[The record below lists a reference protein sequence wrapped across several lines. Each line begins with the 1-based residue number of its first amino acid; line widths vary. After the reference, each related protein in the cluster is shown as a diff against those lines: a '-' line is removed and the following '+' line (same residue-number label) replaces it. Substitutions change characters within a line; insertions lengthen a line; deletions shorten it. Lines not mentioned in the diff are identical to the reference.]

1 MTDKTK
7 SRLQAIP
14 LLVCSLC
21 CVALAIPTAVS
32 AVKADTTSP
41 ITSDIDYSTPISFSQ
56 LGTWEIGMWYN
67 NRAGSATQD
76 SARNIQLAIPLFK
89 DTETFTGSG
98 GMSNTDTGGY
108 VNLKQTWEYSAT
120 GYEYYIGTLTEYTPG
135 QKNYLPTATFY
146 TGSFVLPFTDFKT
159 LCHNTTISLPV
170 GVQYNYS
177 AYAHVLDSAGNFQ
190 FVTYK
195 SESAFANI
203 GDWNDATP
211 TRTIANILGDH
222 EHDSSMFTNF
232 FEALPT
238 IENNIVV
245 ADLRLEIVADD
256 ILTSEAYPNIARSR
270 NAFALECTFD
280 TNVTYDAFS
289 LSFETFAEYL
299 RGQFN
304 PVAPTDVLF
313 SPLTAFFETELFD
326 GFTMG
331 TLLIIALGCLLFG
344 LFLKIFVGG

>member
-7 SRLQAIP
+7 ARLRAIP
-14 LLVCSLC
+14 LLVCSLG

-41 ITSDIDYSTPISFSQ
+41 ITSDIGYSTPISFSQ
-56 LGTWEIGMWYN
+56 LGTWEIGMWYTAP
-67 NRAGSATQD
+67 AGSPTQD
-76 SARNIQLAIPLFK
+76 SARNIQLAVPLYL
-89 DTETFTGSG
+89 DTANFEGSG

-108 VNLKQTWEYSAT
+108 VSLSQKWNYSST
-120 GYEYYIGTLTEYTPG
+120 GYDYLIKDMKGLTPG
-135 QKNYLPTATFY
+135 HENYLPTATFC
-146 TGSFVLPFTDFKT
+146 TGSFVLPLADFNT

-170 GVQYNYS
+170 GVQYNYR

-195 SESAFANI
+195 SEGAFANI
-203 GDWNDATP
+203 GDWNDSTP
-211 TRTIANILGDH
+211 TNTIAHILGDH

-245 ADLRLEIVADD
+245 ADFRLEIDAKD
-256 ILTSEAYPNIARSR
+256 ILTGEAYPNIARSP
-270 NAFALECTFD
+270 NAFGLECTFD
-280 TNVTYDAFS
+280 INVTYDALS

>member
-1 MTDKTK
+1 MTDKIK
-7 SRLQAIP
+7 SRLRAIP
-14 LLVCSLC
+14 LLVCSLG
-21 CVALAIPTAVS
+21 CVALAIPTAIS

-76 SARNIQLAIPLFK
+76 SARNVQLAIPLYN
-89 DTETFTGSG
+89 DTESFTGSG
-98 GMSNTDTGGY
+98 GMSNNDTGGY
-108 VNLKQTWEYSAT
+108 VNLKQTFEYSAT
-120 GYEYYIGTLTEYTPG
+120 GYEYYIGTLTEYTPVNE
-135 QKNYLPTATFY
+135 NYLPTATFY
-146 TGSFVLPFTDFKT
+146 TGSFVLPLADFNT
-159 LCHNTTISLPV
+159 LCHNTIISLPV
-170 GVQYNYS
+170 GVQYKYH
-177 AYAHVLDSAGNFQ
+177 AFAHVLDSTGNVQ
-190 FVTYK
+190 IVTCDR
-195 SESAFANI
+195 ESAFANI
-203 GDWNDATP
+203 GDWNDAVP
-211 TRTIANILGDH
+211 ARSIADILGDN
-222 EHDSSMFTNF
+222 EHDSSMFTSF

-245 ADLRLEIVADD
+245 ADFRLEIVADD
-256 ILTSEAYPNIARSR
+256 ILTGEAYPNIARSR
-270 NAFALECTFD
+270 NAFALACTFD
-280 TNVTYDAFS
+280 INVTYDALS